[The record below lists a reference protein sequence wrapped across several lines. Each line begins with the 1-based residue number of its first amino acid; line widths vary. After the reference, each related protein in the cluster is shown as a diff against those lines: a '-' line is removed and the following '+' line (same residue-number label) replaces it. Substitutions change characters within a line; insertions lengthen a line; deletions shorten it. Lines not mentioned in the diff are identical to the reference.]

1 MASCAARHKAPPDAS
16 SSPNGTI
23 RYLGVHGRWPK
34 IAGVRKGLVISAVS
48 HAVLVALVLLG
59 APKLFDSIPLQA
71 IEVDLVRAPEIEAPK
86 EPEKPEKKLPEKP
99 AEWNPLPETP
109 ATGEKA
115 LIPEAA
121 AGPTATAKQPMQQ
134 ARAPQPP
141 PPTPLPPPQQQPSIF
156 DPANIPALMNL
167 PNAPQSGFDSEATA
181 AANLSSDEK
190 SAFKAH
196 LKKCWKLPDGMS
208 PAQSTRVTL
217 RIFLKPNGGLA
228 GEPMLI
234 EASASRDGPR
244 LMQAAIRTVKDCQP
258 FAFLPPDRY
267 REWKALDVTFSP
279 KEMAGG

>member
-1 MASCAARHKAPPDAS
+1 MASH
-16 SSPNGTI
+16 
-23 RYLGVHGRWPK
+23 V
-34 IAGVRKGLVISAVS
+34 VV
-48 HAVLVALVLLG
+48 VALVLFG
-59 APKLFDSIPLQA
+59 TPKLFDSAPVET
-71 IEVDLVRAPEIEAPK
+71 IEVDLVRPQDVQPLK
-86 EPEKPEKKLPEKP
+86 EPEKKPPDKP
-99 AEWNPLPETP
+99 AEWNPLPEAP

-115 LIPEAA
+115 LLPEAA
-121 AGPTATAKQPMQQ
+121 GPASKPEPPMQQ

-141 PPTPLPPPQQQPSIF
+141 TPDPPADKPQQPWIF
-156 DPANIPALMNL
+156 DPVNIPALMNL
-167 PNAPQSGFDSEATA
+167 PNAPQLGFDSEAATT
-181 AANLSSDEK
+181 ANLSQDEK

-244 LMQAAIRTVKDCQP
+244 LMQAAIRSVKDCQP

-279 KEMAGG
+279 QEMAGG